1 MLTEEDKQ
9 WIAEQFRQFR
19 EQLELAYTRQLTELY
34 LSLARLAGSDDF
46 ADLENHLADEA
57 PPAE

>member
-34 LSLARLAGSDDF
+34 LSLARLAGSDHF